1 MERWRPTPFLAA
13 SGLLHVAGLAA
24 LAAAPR
30 RWPWIA
36 GALFADHVAIAANG
50 LWPQSTWLGPNLNRL
65 PEAATRRGEVALTF
79 DDGPDPVVTPQV
91 LDRLAERGARA
102 TFFLVGRRAAAYPD
116 LAAEIVRRG
125 HRVENH
131 TWSHPN
137 SFALYPWQ
145 AQEREVRQAQ
155 EVLAGLYGNAGCEGS
170 EGSQGNQGSTAPRL
184 FRAPAGFR
192 NPLLDP
198 VLAGAGL
205 TLASWTRRGFDTVD
219 RQAGRVAA
227 RLLSGL
233 EPGDVLLLHDGP
245 TVARTPAGVPVV
257 LEALPRVLDGI
268 AQRGLTPVPFMSE
281 GE

>member
-1 MERWRPTPFLAA
+1 MEPWRPTPFLAG
-13 SGLLHVAGLAA
+13 SCLLHAAALLA

-30 RWPWIA
+30 HWRWIA
-36 GALFADHVAIAANG
+36 APLFADHCAIAAAG
-50 LWPQSTWLGPNLNRL
+50 LWPRSTWLGANLARL
-65 PEAATRRGEVALTF
+65 PRAAARRGEVALTF
-79 DDGPDPVVTPQV
+79 DDGPDPEVTPRV
-91 LDRLAERGARA
+91 LDRLAERGVRA
-102 TFFLVGRRAAAYPD
+102 SFFLVGRRAAACPE

-145 AQEREVRQAQ
+145 AQAREVGRAQ
-155 EVLAGLYGNAGCEGS
+155 ETLSEIAG
-170 EGSQGNQGSTAPRL
+170 APRL

-198 VLAGAGL
+198 LLAAAGL
-205 TLASWTRRGFDTVD
+205 RLASWTRRGFDTVD
-219 RQAGRVAA
+219 GRPLRVAA

-233 EPGDVLLLHDGP
+233 APGDVLLLHDGP
-245 TVARTPAGVPVV
+245 TVARTPGGRPVV

-268 AQRGLTPVPFMSE
+268 AERGLTPTPFTAGAE
-281 GE
+281 

>member
-36 GALFADHVAIAANG
+36 GAILADHVAIAANG
-50 LWPQSTWLGPNLNRL
+50 LWPQSTWLGPNLARL
-65 PEAATRRGEVALTF
+65 PAAAAHRGEVALTF
-79 DDGPDPVVTPQV
+79 DDGPDPVVTPRV

-102 TFFLVGRRAAAYPD
+102 TFFLVGRRAAAHPD
-116 LAAEIVRRG
+116 LTAEIVRRG

-137 SFALYPWQ
+137 SFALYPWR
-145 AQEREVRQAQ
+145 ALAREVRQAQ
-155 EVLAGLYGNAGCEGS
+155 EVLADLPGTS
-170 EGSQGNQGSTAPRL
+170 APRL

-198 VLAGAGL
+198 VLAAAGL

-219 RQAGRVAA
+219 RRAERVAG

-233 EPGDVLLLHDGP
+233 APGDVLLLHDGP
-245 TVARTPAGVPVV
+245 TVARMPGGMPVV

-268 AQRGLTPVPFMSE
+268 ADRGFTPVPFAAG

>member
-36 GALFADHVAIAANG
+36 GALLADHIAIAANG
-50 LWPQSTWLGPNLNRL
+50 LWPQSTWLGPNLARL
-65 PEAATRRGEVALTF
+65 PAAAARRGEVALTF

-102 TFFLVGRRAAAYPD
+102 TFFLVGRRAATHPEI
-116 LAAEIVRRG
+116 AAEIVRRG

-145 AQEREVRQAQ
+145 ALVREVRQAQ
-155 EVLAGLYGNAGCEGS
+155 EVLADLSGSAGSGEK
-170 EGSQGNQGSTAPRL
+170 TAPRL

-198 VLAGAGL
+198 VLAAAGL

-219 RQAGRVAA
+219 RSADRVAG

-233 EPGDVLLLHDGP
+233 AAGDVLLLHDGP
-245 TVARTPAGVPVV
+245 TVARTPGGVPVV

-268 AQRGLTPVPFMSE
+268 AHRGLTPVPFAAG

>member
-1 MERWRPTPFLAA
+1 MKRWRPTPFLAA

-24 LAAAPR
+24 LAGAPR
-30 RWPWIA
+30 HWRWIA

-65 PEAATRRGEVALTF
+65 PEAAARRGEVALTF
-79 DDGPDPVVTPQV
+79 DDGPDPEVTPRV
-91 LDRLAERGARA
+91 LERLAEHGARA
-102 TFFLVGRRAAAYPD
+102 TFFVVGRRAAAHPD
-116 LAAEIVRRG
+116 LTAEIVRRG

-145 AQEREVRQAQ
+145 ALVREVRQAQ
-155 EVLAGLYGNAGCEGS
+155 EVLAGITGDSAAG
-170 EGSQGNQGSTAPRL
+170 APRL

-198 VLAGAGL
+198 VLAAAGL
-205 TLASWTRRGFDTVD
+205 SLASWTRRGYDTVD
-219 RQAGRVAA
+219 GQARRVAS

-233 EPGDVLLLHDGP
+233 APGDVLLLHDGP
-245 TVARTPAGVPVV
+245 TVARTPAGTPVV
-257 LEALPRVLDGI
+257 LEALPRVLDGL
-268 AQRGLTPVPFMSE
+268 ARRGFTPVPFAAG